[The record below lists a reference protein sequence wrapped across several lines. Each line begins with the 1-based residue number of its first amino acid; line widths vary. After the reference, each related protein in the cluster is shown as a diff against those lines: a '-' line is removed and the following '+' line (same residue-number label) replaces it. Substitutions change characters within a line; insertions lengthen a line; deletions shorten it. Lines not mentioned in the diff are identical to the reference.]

1 MVQTVIER
9 VNKLTNR
16 IENQQLKLLDELN
29 FKLDQNYNNFV
40 TKREKIIDEAKQKV
54 IESCRVTRKIAGN
67 IEKCTIEKDRR
78 TELRQNKFPQMK
90 LTKIDPKTFLPE
102 FIRSGRFDF
111 VNHFLEAKWGST
123 YRGDRFKNVWKF
135 EDYRYVPTAFEP
147 LVDEMFTFED
157 EKILVTCD
165 GPGGRA
171 FFDKNIQWFTLGEVY
186 FTRENLRKFLRYMH
200 NKLPKLR

>member
-1 MVQTVIER
+1 MVQTVQR
-9 VNKLTNR
+9 R
-16 IENQQLKLLDELN
+16 MENLNDRLEKQQLKLLDDLKLKIQFLFGKLN
-29 FKLDQNYNNFV
+29 KAVDD
-40 TKREKIIDEAKQKV
+40 TRDKV
-54 IESCRVTRKIAGN
+54 IESCRVVRKI
-67 IEKCTIEKDRR
+67 KCNLERDI
-78 TELRQNKFPQMK
+78 NKNATNATKYPQMK
-90 LTKIDPKTFLPE
+90 TTKIDPKTFLPE

-200 NKLPKLR
+200 NKLPKLRTR